1 MNWAVHRWDQINA
14 IKRSI
19 SVANRRAF
27 VFQFH
32 GIVTDQMT
40 VMIILMKRNVERYHV
55 QQTSTNAT
63 IPIVYSKRTYVIK
76 KTIAVK
82 LKFLLFHIF
91 HDFYHDLFLI

>member
-32 GIVTDQMT
+32 GTVTDQMT

-91 HDFYHDLFLI
+91 YDFYHDLFLI